1 MPIPPAAAHTPF
13 AANTRSQQRLPSLRR
28 RGRGR
33 RRHGGHST
41 TPDTA
46 PHSPTPPARPT
57 PSNPFSPSQHSRQRP
72 CRDAGARRRHARS
85 ARLRGRPAEL
95 REGRAERRAST
106 GLPPFDPNLAPTHSR
121 SRMHPGGVTILNTT
135 ALTSP
140 PTQVLSCEADFCPT
154 CVLAGQV
161 RALEPG
167 GCTAPAAYSNSST
180 LTHPARLGSATAPA
194 TSAARPHRPAAAAA
208 AAAVSAEQ
216 STPQI

>member
-135 ALTSP
+135 ALIP
-140 PTQVLSCEADFCPT
+140 PPQRRCS
-154 CVLAGQV
+154 
-161 RALEPG
+161 
-167 GCTAPAAYSNSST
+167 
-180 LTHPARLGSATAPA
+180 PARP
-194 TSAARPHRPAAAAA
+194 TSARPASSPARCAPSSRVAALLPQPIPIAA
-208 AAAVSAEQ
+208 R
-216 STPQI
+216 

>member
-57 PSNPFSPSQHSRQRP
+57 PSNPFSPPQHSRQRP

-135 ALTSP
+135 ALIP
-140 PTQVLSCEADFCPT
+140 PPN
-154 CVLAGQV
+154 AG
-161 RALEPG
+161 ALLRGRLLPDLRPRRPG
-167 GCTAPAAYSNSST
+167 
-180 LTHPARLGSATAPA
+180 
-194 TSAARPHRPAAAAA
+194 ARPRAGWLHCSR
-208 AAAVSAEQ
+208 SLFQ
-216 STPQI
+216 